1 MAGGAADTAG
11 TAADGTVIID
21 SELGQ
26 RCPASFATAPH
37 AVGLLGSEA
46 SVFCFKPICEELF
59 LRRFLVVGLCLPL
72 GSGHA
77 AELTLAGDLSRLPA
91 LVSRTSLSR
100 SWMRLL
106 VFLQHLDELL
116 NSVRASIGFL
126 GGLNSEEDGSFVC
139 LEYKT

>member
-1 MAGGAADTAG
+1 MARSSLTWSSATVPGVLRHSAARGAF
-11 TAADGTVIID
+11 VR
-21 SELGQ
+21 Q
-26 RCPASFATAPH
+26 RGFNT
-37 AVGLLGSEA
+37 A
-46 SVFCFKPICEELF
+46 SVFCFKPIFEELF

-77 AELTLAGDLSRLPA
+77 AELKLAGDLSRLPA

>member
-77 AELTLAGDLSRLPA
+77 AELKLAGDLSRVARARFENKFKPIMDAASRFSPA
-91 LVSRTSLSR
+91 SR
-100 SWMRLL
+100 
-106 VFLQHLDELL
+106 
-116 NSVRASIGFL
+116 
-126 GGLNSEEDGSFVC
+126 
-139 LEYKT
+139 